1 MALSA
6 EELNVAKAG
15 LRLLR
20 DAKLAETDWHM
31 VTDSPTTGSDLTD
44 MTNYR
49 KYLRD
54 LPAGMSDDD
63 FATWTGLLTLE
74 EWKAS

>member
-6 EELNVAKAG
+6 EEITIAKAG

-31 VTDSPTTGSDLTD
+31 VSDSPTTGSDLTD

-63 FATWTGLLTLE
+63 FATWTGVLTLE